1 MEHFLEGIVLLLNT
15 FTQISEKINE
25 YTSSPMSFDIPQPA
39 LTEYFLQGIVPAE
52 FKISV

>member
-1 MEHFLEGIVLLLNT
+1 MEHFHEGIVLLLNT

-25 YTSSPMSFDIPQPA
+25 YTSSPMR
-39 LTEYFLQGIVPAE
+39 LTYQQGIVPAE